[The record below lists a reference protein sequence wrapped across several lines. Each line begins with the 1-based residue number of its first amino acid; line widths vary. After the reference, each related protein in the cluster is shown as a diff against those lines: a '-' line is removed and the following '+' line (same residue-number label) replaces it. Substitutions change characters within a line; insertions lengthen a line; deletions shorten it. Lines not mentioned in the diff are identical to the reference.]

1 MGTGRAELIKKSPMS
16 SAETAW
22 SIISNDG
29 FYDVSLCIFCEKKD
43 CRLRQKSVHA
53 DKSFYKDCGYVYCG
67 KDSKVESFLRG
78 QDAIPQS

>member
-43 CRLRQKSVHA
+43 CQLRQKVHA
-53 DKSFYKDCGYVYCG
+53 DKSFYKDCGYEYCG